1 MKFLFFILVA
11 VQIYAVEITKVV
23 GISEEWKGA
32 TEKNCKGLYWEVATE
47 VFALDNIKLKCKLA
61 PYARGVKLVE
71 KKKVDF
77 WVGSYKDEEDFPY
90 YPEVAISA
98 DNVSILYD
106 ITRQT
111 FNKLEDIKDKRVAWI
126 RDYDYDQYIDIP
138 MKIREIKNKRAG
150 IKMLLLGRIDF
161 LMDAKIELNNAL
173 KDIKKDT
180 KNLTIK
186 TFMELKTYMAFAKN
200 ERGKKLV
207 KLWDK
212 NMKILNKNGKLKEIY
227 SRYHD
232 SDFYPF

>member
-1 MKFLFFILVA
+1 MKLLFLFLLT
-11 VQIYAVEITKVV
+11 VQIYATEITKVV

-47 VFALDNIKLKCKLA
+47 VFALSNIKLECKLA

-77 WVGSYKDEEDFPY
+77 WVGSYENEESFPY

-98 DNVSILYD
+98 DNVSVLYD
-106 ITRQT
+106 TTRQT
-111 FNKLEDIKDKRVAWI
+111 FNNLEDIKNKKVAWI
-126 RDYDYDQYIDIP
+126 RDYDYDKYIDIQ
-138 MKIREIKNKRAG
+138 MNIKEIKDKKAG

-173 KDIKKDT
+173 KEIKKDK
-180 KNLTIK
+180 KNLKIK
-186 TFMELKTYMAFAKN
+186 TLMELKTYMAFARN
-200 ERGKKLV
+200 NRGKELT

-212 NMKILNKNGKLKEIY
+212 NMRILDKSGKLKEVFN
-227 SRYHD
+227 RYHD

>member
-138 MKIREIKNKRAG
+138 MEIREIKNKRAG

-200 ERGKKLV
+200 ERGKELV